1 MPDINLL
8 KNTEKYDPMAPK
20 APTPNGPGP
29 LSDPS
34 LTPKG
39 IGGAFRSF
47 FSRRSKIIEPAA
59 PTLGKAMTG
68 GGKMNLGRAGGDRIL
83 NEKKSKPTM
92 LQLPEDEVGGFNV
105 NLLGQDA
112 GQTVTLRRQVMKLA
126 MVAVGAI
133 AIVAIAYTG
142 LVVYNGLI
150 TSDID
155 ETTQKIS
162 ALGSDISTLQK
173 TQLEVESTTKKISAI
188 RSLIDRHVHWTKF
201 FSEVE
206 KATSPEVFYGTSFIG
221 DLNGTVTLS
230 ARAPSFDAV
239 ATQYL
244 YFQQAV
250 ARGNFIQAF
259 EMTGAVLRTTKTGN
273 EVTFTVNLQLV
284 PSIFYQTLEESKAI
298 ENISTSTSEPSQD
311 TAAYLCVLQA
321 DPALLL
327 TVPAAQRLT
336 FQAQATAASCP
347 FPTSETETA
356 RLVAESLLDADQ
368 DGLNAFFERVAGT
381 SDAKAD
387 TDADGI
393 GDLQEVNQTS

>member
-20 APTPNGPGP
+20 APAPNGPGP

-39 IGGAFRSF
+39 IGGAFRSL

-112 GQTVTLRRQVMKLA
+112 GQTVTLRRQVMKLL
-126 MVAVGAI
+126 MVAVGTI
-133 AIVAIAYTG
+133 AIVALGYTG
-142 LVVYNGLI
+142 LVVYNGSI

-162 ALGSDISTLQK
+162 VLRSDISALQK
-173 TQLEVESTTKKISAI
+173 TQAEVVSTTKKISAI
-188 RSLIDRHVHWTKF
+188 QSLIDRHVHWTKF
-201 FSEVE
+201 FTELE
-206 KATSPEVFYGTSFIG
+206 KATSPEVFYGTSFTG
-221 DLNGTVTLS
+221 DLNGAVTLS
-230 ARAPSFDAV
+230 ARAPSFDVV
-239 ATQYL
+239 ATQFL

-250 ARGNFIQAF
+250 ARGNFIQTF
-259 EMTGAVLRTTKTGN
+259 EMTGAVLRQTKTGN
-273 EVTFTVNLQLV
+273 EVSFTVGLQLV
-284 PSIFYQTLEESKAI
+284 PSVFYQTAEEAKAAG
-298 ENISTSTSEPSQD
+298 EVPTTSQTNQD
-311 TAAYLCVLQA
+311 SVIYICVLQA
-321 DPALLL
+321 DPTLLA
-327 TVPAAQRLT
+327 TIPASDRPT
-336 FQAQATAASCP
+336 FQAAITTVSCP
-347 FPTSETETA
+347 TTISDEDKT
-356 RLVAESLLDADQ
+356 RLAAESRTDADQ
-368 DGLNAFFERVAGT
+368 DGLNAFLERVAGT
-381 SDAKAD
+381 SDTKAD
-387 TDADGI
+387 TDGDGVS
-393 GDLQEVNQTS
+393 DLEENNQTS

>member
-8 KNTEKYDPMAPK
+8 KNTEKYDPTAPK
-20 APTPNGPGP
+20 APAPNGPGP

-34 LTPKG
+34 LAPKG

-47 FSRRSKIIEPAA
+47 FSRRPKIIEPAA

-92 LQLPEDEVGGFNV
+92 LQLPEEEAGGFNV

-112 GQTVTLRRQVMKLA
+112 GQVITVRRQLMKLL
-126 MVAVGAI
+126 MVAVGGVVM
-133 AIVAIAYTG
+133 VALVYVG
-142 LVVYNGLI
+142 LSFYNNSI

-155 ETTQKIS
+155 DTTQKIS
-162 ALGSDISTLQK
+162 ALGNDISTLQK

-206 KATSPEVFYGTSFIG
+206 KATSPEVFYGTTFTG
-221 DLNGTVTLS
+221 DLNGAVTLS

-250 ARGNFIQAF
+250 ARGNFIQSF
-259 EMTGAVLRTTKTGN
+259 EMTGAVLRSTKTGN

-284 PSIFYQTLEESKAI
+284 PSVFYQTVEEAKAAG
-298 ENISTSTSEPSQD
+298 EVSTTSQTNQD
-311 TAAYLCVLQA
+311 SVIYICVLQA
-321 DPALLL
+321 DPTLLA
-327 TVPAAQRLT
+327 TIPASDRPT
-336 FQAQATAASCP
+336 FQAAITTVSCP
-347 FPTSETETA
+347 TTISDEDTTRLATESRT
-356 RLVAESLLDADQ
+356 DADQ
-368 DGLNAFFERVAGT
+368 DGLNAFLERVAGT
-381 SDAKAD
+381 SDTKAD
-387 TDADGI
+387 TDGDGVN
-393 GDLQEVNQTS
+393 DLEENNQTS